1 MSQTMHLKISDCCT
15 LDIISS
21 YFSAYSRSFKETAWS
36 SSSDIQAGKS
46 KGKGVGK
53 APKGT
58 GMEMVRTLEAYSN
71 GLSSISRSIYRFW
84 FDQWSQGMIG
94 QSQIST
100 ERSGWWFPYFL
111 VYVIYFSYPPHEGE
125 VLFASGMSMTRIG
138 STRERERDQGN
149 CDIQWPGKVTK
160 LRFKMDH

>member
-71 GLSSISRSIYRFW
+71 GLSSISRSIYRF
-84 FDQWSQGMIG
+84 
-94 QSQIST
+94 
-100 ERSGWWFPYFL
+100 
-111 VYVIYFSYPPHEGE
+111 
-125 VLFASGMSMTRIG
+125 
-138 STRERERDQGN
+138 
-149 CDIQWPGKVTK
+149 
-160 LRFKMDH
+160 